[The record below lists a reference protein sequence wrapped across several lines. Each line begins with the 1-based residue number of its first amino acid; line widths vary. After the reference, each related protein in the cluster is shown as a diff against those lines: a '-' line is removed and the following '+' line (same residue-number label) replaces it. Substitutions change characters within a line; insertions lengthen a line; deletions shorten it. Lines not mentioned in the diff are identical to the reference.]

1 MAEGIS
7 MGTYRPAR
15 INGVHSVCSIYFR
28 HQTSFANSHRTFTCI
43 GVVPVAN
50 RIAYDLNNGHVDKSA
65 SVLLVTIWELGEAVG
80 PFLLAPL
87 SEMYGRYPVF
97 NVANLLF
104 IAATILAAL
113 SRSTSLFIVA
123 RALTGFAVAS
133 NVLNPAIVADILPSD
148 ERGMAMSLIML
159 APLTGGAVGPA
170 IAGAIVESSG
180 WRNVL
185 WTSAALAGAC
195 ELAFLVCFRETYK
208 VTILRRKAARLRE
221 ETGNP
226 LLTTAFDAEG
236 EQDATKKFWESIMRP
251 TTVFFDS
258 GVLQPCSLFASVA
271 FAYFYNMSTTLPDIL
286 EEIYGLTPA
295 STGTA
300 FMAFSAGSAI
310 ACVGCNLFLDRI
322 YIKLR
327 DLHKG
332 VGQPEY
338 RLPLVI
344 VGALTMPLTVILY
357 GWSAAVHWPLWVM
370 LMIVGWMGATL
381 MLAFVPWFVYLAD
394 AYGVYSASAN
404 TGLIVTRCLMGTF
417 MPLAAQP
424 LIRRFGYGYGFTMLG
439 GISLVLAPI
448 PMLVMRYGWKWR
460 QRSKYTRDS

>member
-1 MAEGIS
+1 MVEDVQ
-7 MGTYRPAR
+7 MGHRCPAR
-15 INGVHSVCSIYFR
+15 INGFHSARSISSQ
-28 HQTSFANSHRTFTCI
+28 HQSSFADYHRTFTCI

-50 RIAYDLNNGHVDKSA
+50 RIAYDLDNGHVDKSA

-97 NVANLLF
+97 NFANILF
-104 IAATILAAL
+104 VFATILAAL
-113 SRSTSLFIVA
+113 SQSTSLFIFA

-148 ERGMAMSLIML
+148 ERGTAMSLIQL

-185 WTSAALAGAC
+185 WMSAALAGAC
-195 ELAFLVCFRETYK
+195 ELAFLTCFRETYK
-208 VTILRRKAARLRE
+208 VTILRRKAARLRA
-221 ETGNP
+221 ETGN
-226 LLTTAFDAEG
+226 LLVTTAFDADG

-258 GVLQPCSLFASVA
+258 GVLQACSLFASVA

-286 EEIYGLTPA
+286 EEVYGLTPA
-295 STGTA
+295 LTGTA
-300 FMAFSAGSAI
+300 FMTFSVGSAV
-310 ACVGCNLFLDRI
+310 ACVGCNFWLDRI
-322 YIKLR
+322 YIQLR
-327 DLHKG
+327 DSSKG
-332 VGQPEY
+332 VGRPEY
-338 RLPLVI
+338 RLPLVVI
-344 VGALTMPLTVILY
+344 GGLTMPVTVILY
-357 GWSAAVHWPLWVM
+357 GWSAEVHWPLWVM
-370 LMIVGWMGATL
+370 LMTVGWMGAAL
-381 MLAFVPWFVYLAD
+381 MLAFVPWFVFIAD
-394 AYGVYSASAN
+394 AFGVYAASAN

-424 LIRRFGYGYGFTMLG
+424 LIRRLGYGYGFTVLG
-439 GISLVLAPI
+439 GVSLVLAPV
-448 PMLVMRYGWKWR
+448 PVLVMRYGWRWR
-460 QRSKYTRDS
+460 QRSRYTRDS

>member
-1 MAEGIS
+1 
-7 MGTYRPAR
+7 MGYRWSAR
-15 INGVHSVCSIYFR
+15 LHGVHRVGTVRSPDTDPC
-28 HQTSFANSHRTFTCI
+28 ANSLRTFTCI

-50 RIAYDLNNGHVDKSA
+50 RIAYDLDNGHVDKSA

-80 PFLLAPL
+80 PFLIAPL

-97 NVANLLF
+97 NAANMLF
-104 IAATILAAL
+104 ITATILAAL
-113 SRSTSLFIVA
+113 SQSTPLFICA

-133 NVLNPAIVADILPSD
+133 NVLNPAIVADILPPD
-148 ERGMAMSLIML
+148 ERGTAMSLIQL

-185 WTSAALAGAC
+185 WMSAALAGAC
-195 ELAFLVCFRETYK
+195 ELAFLTCFRETYK

-226 LLTTAFDAEG
+226 LLMTAFDAEG

-251 TTVFFDS
+251 TIVFFDS
-258 GVLQPCSLFASVA
+258 GVLQACSLFASVA
-271 FAYFYNMSTTLPDIL
+271 FAYFYNMCTTLPAIL

-295 STGTA
+295 LTGTA
-300 FMAFSAGSAI
+300 FMAFSVGSAI
-310 ACVGCNLFLDRI
+310 TCVVCNLFLDRI

-327 DLHKG
+327 DSHKG
-332 VGQPEY
+332 VGRPEY

-344 VGALTMPLTVILY
+344 IGALTMPITVILY
-357 GWSAAVHWPLWVM
+357 GWSAAGHWPLSIM
-370 LMIVGWMGATL
+370 LALVGLMGATL

-424 LIRRFGYGYGFTMLG
+424 LIRRFGYGYGFTMFG

-448 PMLVMRYGWKWR
+448 PILVMRYGWKWR
-460 QRSKYTRDS
+460 QRSKYTRDN